1 MSNWQYAKVVP
12 TEKWRSAMTVA
23 RELSLQH
30 NEKGYR
36 LFSNIKG
43 NRAMHSRKRIH

>member
-12 TEKWRSAMTVA
+12 TEKWRSAMTIA
-23 RELSLQH
+23 RELALQH

-36 LFSNIKG
+36 LFSNPVKEIEQSIVEEF
-43 NRAMHSRKRIH
+43 H